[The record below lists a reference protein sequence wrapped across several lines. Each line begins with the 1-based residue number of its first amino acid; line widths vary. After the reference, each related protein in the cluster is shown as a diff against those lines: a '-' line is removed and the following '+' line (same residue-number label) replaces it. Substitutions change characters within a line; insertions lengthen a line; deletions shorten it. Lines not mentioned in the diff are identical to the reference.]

1 MLENILNE
9 IPYKKITVP
18 PKIQLLGAGEKAQ
31 YIYYVHSGCIRLSY
45 NSNGKDITCQFFF
58 EGNYVISIESFIK
71 SAPSEYSIESVLPS
85 VLYVIKGEDI
95 KKWLQNNP
103 QQMDCVL
110 DIAFE
115 RMIHYS
121 KLFLSRI
128 KESPQERYNS
138 LVKEHPEIVK
148 QIPQHYIATYLGIS
162 PVSLSRIR
170 SRK

>member
-1 MLENILNE
+1 MFEDILKE
-9 IPYKKITVP
+9 IPYQKITVP
-18 PKIQLLGAGEKAQ
+18 SKTQLLGAGEKAKD
-31 YIYYVHSGCIRLSY
+31 IYYVHSGCVRLSY

-58 EGNYVISIESFIK
+58 EGSYVISIESFIN
-71 SAPSEYSIESVLPS
+71 SSPSEYAIESILPS

-95 KKWLQNNP
+95 KKWLQDNP

-110 DIAFE
+110 EIAFE

-128 KESPQERYNS
+128 KESPQERYKS
-138 LVKEHPEIVK
+138 LVEEHPEIVK
-148 QIPQHYIATYLGIS
+148 RIPQHYIATYLGIS

-170 SRK
+170 GRK